1 MSELETLP
9 YALVPFMALIIDAV
23 IGDPRSDWHPVVL
36 IGKLIS
42 TWENKLYPYDAS
54 DTI

>member
-23 IGDPRSDWHPVVL
+23 IGDPP
-36 IGKLIS
+36 IGL
-42 TWENKLYPYDAS
+42 AS
-54 DTI
+54 GSSHRETDLHMGK

>member
-23 IGDPRSDWHPVVL
+23 IGDPRSDWHPVVV
-36 IGKLIS
+36 IGKMIKN
-42 TWENKLYPYDAS
+42 WKKKL
-54 DTI
+54 